1 MIAMPTLY
9 LTEDRALVRRDSE
22 DCLLVQ
28 ITERRGKDGTVL
40 VPARK
45 EHIPLVKIDDVVVMG
60 EVTLTASAL
69 HLLLERNIDISFLG
83 YYGQFKGRLSPPLS
97 KNALLRLAQ
106 YRAHNDMTKRC
117 ELARQFVLGKL
128 SNQRTLLQRYHRRQ
142 PDVDLDRSIEQMAE
156 CLRQLALLPLDAIYT
171 TGQPLQGGDHRVE
184 DTPLELILGIEG
196 KGSAAYFRSFSKL
209 INNQE
214 QWPFAARVKRPP
226 TDPVNSLLSFGYSL
240 LTGRVA
246 SIVQLTGFD
255 HFIGY
260 LHSSFY
266 GRPSLALDLVEEF
279 RPIIVD
285 QMILT
290 LLNKRVLTPDDFVI
304 EAGVYRLKNE
314 RRKIFFT
321 AFEERLKEEIAHP
334 IFGYKVTYQR
344 CIELQGRLLAK
355 CLMNEIDRY
364 PPFFTK

>member
-1 MIAMPTLY
+1 MPTLY

-22 DCLLVQ
+22 DRLLVQ
-28 ITERRGKDGTVL
+28 IAERREKDGTVL
-40 VPARK
+40 IPARK

-83 YYGQFKGRLSPPLS
+83 HYGQFKGRLSPPLS

-106 YRAHNDMTKRC
+106 YRAHTNMTKRC

-128 SNQRTLLQRYHRRQ
+128 SNQRTMLQRYQRRQ
-142 PDVDLDRSIEQMAE
+142 SDGRLGHAIDQMAA
-156 CLRQLALLPLDAIYT
+156 CLHQLAALSLDDIRI
-171 TGQPLQGGDHRVE
+171 GPPLQGGDHPVE
-184 DTPLELILGIEG
+184 DTPLELILAIEG
-196 KGSAAYFRSFSKL
+196 QGSAAYFRSFSTL

-214 QWPFAARVKRPP
+214 QWPFATRVKRPA

-240 LTGRVA
+240 LTSRVA
-246 SIVQLTGFD
+246 SIVQSIGFD
-255 HFIGY
+255 HFVGY

-285 QMILT
+285 QLILT
-290 LLNKRVLTPDDFVI
+290 LLNKRVLSPDDFVV
-304 EAGVYRLKNE
+304 EAGTYRLKNE
-314 RRKIFFT
+314 RRQIFFV
-321 AFEERLKEEIAHP
+321 AFEERMNEEIAHP
-334 IFGYKVTYQR
+334 IFGYKVTYRR

-355 CLMNEIDRY
+355 CLMNEIDSY
-364 PPFFTK
+364 PPFFTR